1 MFGLGM
7 PEILLILA
15 IALIVI
21 GPQKLPEVAKTLGR
35 AMGEFKRSAQDLKN
49 SIDIDTTPVKKEVT
63 SRSKKKKL
71 KDVIKDIASDDPV
84 TESESAQ
91 SGSSEDSTV
100 NQEEQSGQA
109 SSPTHPPDVADASQS
124 SDPESTLDSTTNDS
138 ATDPAPESSKLES
151 SKPESSKA

>member
-49 SIDIDTTPVKKEVT
+49 SIDIETTVKDPKPKPVKT
-63 SRSKKKKL
+63 KL
-71 KDVIKDIASDDPV
+71 KDVIKDIGTQDSEPPQADGTLKASDKADDQIDKIPPETEQV
-84 TESESAQ
+84 TPETDTRSP
-91 SGSSEDSTV
+91 
-100 NQEEQSGQA
+100 A
-109 SSPTHPPDVADASQS
+109 SPKT
-124 SDPESTLDSTTNDS
+124 ETN
-138 ATDPAPESSKLES
+138 TPKE
-151 SKPESSKA
+151 